1 MSVETID
8 ISAQRMPKVGFAP
21 RRLGHTNM
29 FVDDLDASMKFYNR
43 VAGFEEVFR
52 TKTGAGFLSN
62 GNTHHDLGLVQ
73 TTAEPRLGRDGKP
86 LPSSNRA
93 MTAGLNHLGW
103 ELESEKLLI
112 EAYDRAVDEGYPIHQ
127 CIDHHPTRSI
137 YLFDPDGHM
146 HEFYCD
152 VLKDWR
158 GWFASL
164 DGSAFSGQWDPTAEA
179 PSDERNYWESPE
191 IQQVDGALIRARY
204 ITHAVLLTQDHDAMV
219 GFFRNVGGL
228 DVEYEAADGSFSALA
243 GTHAGHHYSLALLR
257 QPAGSDPVVHHY
269 AYKIGEAADLDAAE
283 TAVAGAGIE
292 IEKRVDTPAKRSF
305 FIRDPDGFR
314 CEFYVSGAVDFDA
327 VAAAPETER
336 PFLI

>member
-1 MSVETID
+1 MSTPAID
-8 ISAQRMPKVGFAP
+8 KAAEQMPKVGFTP

-29 FVDDLDASMKFYNR
+29 FVGDLDASMKFYNR

-73 TTAEPRLGRDGKP
+73 TTSEPRLGRDGKP
-86 LPSSNRA
+86 LPSSSRA

-103 ELESEKLLI
+103 ELESEKPLV

-152 VLKDWR
+152 VIKDWR

-164 DGSAFSGQWDPTAEA
+164 DGSAFSGQWDPSAE
-179 PSDERNYWESPE
+179 PPTSERNYWENPE
-191 IQQVDGALIRARY
+191 IRRVDGALIPARY

-219 GFFRNVGGL
+219 GFFRNVAGL
-228 DVEYEAADGSFSALA
+228 DVDYEAADGTFAVFA
-243 GTHAGHHYSLALLR
+243 GSYAWHAYSLALFR
-257 QPAGSDPVVHHY
+257 QAAGSEPAVHHY
-269 AYKIGEAADLDAAE
+269 AYKVGEMSDLEAAQV
-283 TAVAGAGIE
+283 AVAAAGIE
-292 IEKRVDTPAKRSF
+292 IEKRIDTSAKRSF

-314 CEFYVSGAVDFDA
+314 CEFYVAGAVDFDA
-327 VAAAPETER
+327 VAAAPENER